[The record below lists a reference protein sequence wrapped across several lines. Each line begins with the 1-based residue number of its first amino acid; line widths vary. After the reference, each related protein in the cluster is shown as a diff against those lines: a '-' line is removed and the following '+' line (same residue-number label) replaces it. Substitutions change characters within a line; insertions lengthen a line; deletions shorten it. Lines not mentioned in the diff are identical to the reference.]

1 MKEGQTFG
9 QWLKWD
15 FEANGDLGINDKN
28 GNSIYF
34 EASNGFWEKREWD
47 SQGRLI
53 YTEDCSGFWEKF
65 EYNFES
71 NCIYYKNR
79 NGVIKDN
86 RIPEVITHT
95 NGRKYQLIP

>member
-1 MKEGQTFG
+1 MKDGQKIG
-9 QWLKWD
+9 QWLNWD
-15 FEANGDLGINDKN
+15 FEKNGDLRINDKN

-65 EYNFES
+65 EYNSES

-86 RIPEVITHT
+86 RIPQTITYE
-95 NGRKYQLIP
+95 GRKYQLIP

>member
-34 EASNGFWEKREWD
+34 EASNGFWER
-47 SQGRLI
+47 SYFYFLI
-53 YTEDCSGFWEKF
+53 YFSLK
-65 EYNFES
+65 NSRKLRKS
-71 NCIYYKNR
+71 NQI
-79 NGVIKDN
+79 
-86 RIPEVITHT
+86 
-95 NGRKYQLIP
+95 